1 MEEKN
6 YKKKKDKCNI
16 SRVRIA
22 LNCFKKNNKKNKI
35 IPCSLRQV
43 CEKIL
48 VSRLLS
54 KTIKIIIV
62 VELYVVICY
71 VIMLYLMHVY
81 MYVCMYK
88 WMLYMCTLP
97 VPTFLRV
104 FFNFDS
110 TFS

>member
-6 YKKKKDKCNI
+6 YKKKKKDKCNV

-62 VELYVVICY
+62 VFSLNYMLCDNVISYAC
-71 VIMLYLMHVY
+71 
-81 MYVCMYK
+81 MYV
-88 WMLYMCTLP
+88 
-97 VPTFLRV
+97 
-104 FFNFDS
+104 
-110 TFS
+110 